1 MAAGAA
7 VVVLDDAEV
16 VEDVAAVVLVLVLV
30 LLEADIELV
39 VVTAFV
45 MLK

>member
-7 VVVLDDAEV
+7 AVDDAELTEEV
-16 VEDVAAVVLVLVLV
+16 GATVLV
-30 LLEADIELV
+30 LLEADVELLV
-39 VVTAFV
+39 VAAFV